1 MLACEAPL
9 CPPAPPPL
17 DSRPLCIRL
26 QKGSVFPLHHSSGY
40 TAWYLDHSKRPCESP
55 SFSCLPECIAHN
67 TALIS
72 VAILYKNMRQRM
84 KCRLLG
90 LVSETLHNQYC
101 PTPPV
106 LSPWAPHASWAPI
119 KHILLTQRPP
129 DLCSRPHP
137 YGFSRVP
144 PSYIPAPAPMATSPS
159 PQLR

>member
-1 MLACEAPL
+1 MLALEAPL

-101 PTPPV
+101 PTPTRLISLGPKC
-106 LSPWAPHASWAPI
+106 LLGSNQTYSPNTTPTRPIQQAPPLWLFPGAP
-119 KHILLTQRPP
+119 LLHP
-129 DLCSRPHP
+129 CSYPHWQQAHP
-137 YGFSRVP
+137 HS
-144 PSYIPAPAPMATSPS
+144 
-159 PQLR
+159 